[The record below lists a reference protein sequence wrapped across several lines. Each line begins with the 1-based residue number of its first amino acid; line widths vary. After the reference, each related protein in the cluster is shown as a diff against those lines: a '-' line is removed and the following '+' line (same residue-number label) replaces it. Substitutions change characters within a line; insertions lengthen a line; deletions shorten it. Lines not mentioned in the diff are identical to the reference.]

1 MFYILLIEQGFYRK
15 KSLVRVPAQK
25 TRRGY
30 FESRSFEEYFL
41 LEQKELFDEYN

>member
-1 MFYILLIEQGFYRK
+1 MIYWLNKDFLE
-15 KSLVRVPAQK
+15 KSRWFESQLKK
-25 TRRGY
+25 TRKGD

>member
-1 MFYILLIEQGFYRK
+1 MTYGLNKDFQAKVAGSSPSSK
-15 KSLVRVPAQK
+15 K
-25 TRRGY
+25 TRKGD